1 VSAET
6 PDHEIAA
13 AIQATDTVDVDQVRR
28 DIEGMA
34 ASERSLTDF
43 LLGLDPVEASTPSL
57 LPGWSVGQVLTHIAR
72 NADSVLRL
80 LSGLGQYWMGAA
92 SRNADIELG
101 ATRAWHE
108 LVDDVVATSAA
119 VTARMGEVDHWT
131 GTVQTVTAVRPKA
144 TLPAVRRREV
154 EIHRVDL
161 GLGYGFADTPADYL
175 RGELR
180 ALTMTWAA
188 RQPMGMTTLPAE
200 VMALPEPDRLA
211 WLTGRLD
218 LPGVEPARIY

>member
-1 VSAET
+1 VTAET

-13 AIQATDTVDVDQVRR
+13 AIHASDSVDVDQVRS
-28 DIEGMA
+28 DIDGMA
-34 ASERSLTDF
+34 ASQRSLTDF

-57 LPGWSVGQVLTHIAR
+57 LPGWTVGHVLTHIAR

-101 ATRAWHE
+101 ASRAWHE

-119 VTARMGEVDHWT
+119 VTARMGEIDDWT

-144 TLPAVRRREV
+144 ALPVTRRREV

-161 GLGYGFADTPADYL
+161 GLGYTFADTPSDYL
-175 RGELR
+175 RSELR

-188 RQPMGMTTLPAE
+188 RQPMGMTSLPAE
-200 VMALPEPDRLA
+200 VVALPEPDRLA
-211 WLTGRLD
+211 WLTGRRD